1 MLLSKAVAPSYINVL
16 IASIKFC
23 YRSSVKQLGSTLF
36 APGHSH
42 RNSIPFQ
49 TISNWGV
56 VKCISTRNMSS
67 AGSSSNFHSNTRAY

>member
-16 IASIKFC
+16 SASIKFC

-42 RNSIPFQ
+42 RNSIPF
-49 TISNWGV
+49 
-56 VKCISTRNMSS
+56 
-67 AGSSSNFHSNTRAY
+67 